1 MESSDCCCSITTP
14 SPSALASVKRQNFF
28 DPEIA
33 ASKSGKAKTLG
44 LDNLSN
50 ISRTMRS

>member
-1 MESSDCCCSITTP
+1 MFYHNIESICAYTCNEPEFSY
-14 SPSALASVKRQNFF
+14 L
-28 DPEIA
+28 EIA

-50 ISRTMRS
+50 ISQTKRL

>member
-1 MESSDCCCSITTP
+1 MEPSGCWCSITTP
-14 SPSALASVKRQNFF
+14 SPSALITVTSRNFL
-28 DPEIA
+28 DLEKA

-50 ISRTMRS
+50 ISQTMRS

>member
-1 MESSDCCCSITTP
+1 MFYHNTESICTYTGSEPDFLDI
-14 SPSALASVKRQNFF
+14 
-28 DPEIA
+28 EIA

-50 ISRTMRS
+50 ISQTMRF